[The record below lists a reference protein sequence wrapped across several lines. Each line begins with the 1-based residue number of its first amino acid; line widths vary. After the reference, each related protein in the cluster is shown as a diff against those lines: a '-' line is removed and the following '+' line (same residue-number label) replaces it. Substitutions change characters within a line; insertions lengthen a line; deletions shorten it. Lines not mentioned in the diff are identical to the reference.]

1 MVLCELYFYFLLKQA
16 IIQSDMDTAAKKQN
30 GVVFTPEWVVDFMVE
45 EVFKGCKITGNEKIL
60 DAGCGEGVFSV
71 IAAQKFSELSG
82 KKIQKVIED
91 NIYVADISK
100 EHIEKTKQNLQN
112 LSKIKIKKYNAV
124 ADDFCFH
131 KFDEKFDF
139 IIGNPPYVR
148 IQNLN
153 GRKEELQKNY
163 ITASSGSI
171 DLYFCFFEQ
180 ALKLLNK
187 NGKIAF
193 ITPNSHFH
201 SAAGKKLRVLMLPH
215 LTKIINF
222 DHFQVF
228 KDATAYTAITFL
240 QNEKTANFLYAENF
254 KNDFNNL
261 DYKNISA
268 QHMRTERWE
277 FFDERYLDKII
288 KLNKKYSTLQEV
300 ANIHYGIATLKDDVY
315 IFSPE
320 KIDADYFYFNNFKI
334 EKDLCVPIIKA
345 STYKG
350 KKQNLFLIFPYKNEK
365 IIPKNIFQKKY
376 PEAYRYFLQKRDILE
391 MRDKGGGKNYEEF
404 YAFGRNQ
411 GLKTSFGKKII
422 TSVMNLTPRFY
433 VIEDEK
439 SSFYAGYCVKP
450 KKEVD
455 LYKLCE
461 ALNSNLMEEYIN
473 LVSKSYRGGYKSY
486 AKSFLKDFVHP
497 QFYKSQPALF

>member
-1 MVLCELYFYFLLKQA
+1 MNA
-16 IIQSDMDTAAKKQN
+16 IIKKQN
-30 GVVFTPEWVVDFMVE
+30 GVVFTPQWVVDFIIE
-45 EVFKGCKITGNEKIL
+45 EILNSQKINGDEKIL
-60 DAGCGEGVFSV
+60 DAGCGEGIFTI

-82 KKIQKVIED
+82 KKIEKVIED
-91 NIYVADISK
+91 NIYFTDIS
-100 EHIEKTKQNLQN
+100 EEYIEKTKQNLQK
-112 LSKIKIKKYNAV
+112 LSKTKIKKYNAI

-131 KFDEKFDF
+131 NFDEKFDF

-153 GRKEELQKNY
+153 DRKEQLQKKY

-187 NGKIAF
+187 DGKIAF

-201 SAAGKKLRVLMLPH
+201 SAAGKKLRNLILSH
-215 LTKIINF
+215 LIKIVNF
-222 DHFQVF
+222 DHFQIF
-228 KDATAYTAITFL
+228 KDVTAYTAITFL
-240 QNEKTANFLYAENF
+240 QKENTANFLYAENF
-254 KNDFNNL
+254 KNDFKNIE
-261 DYKNISA
+261 YKKISA
-268 QHMRTERWE
+268 QHMRPERWE
-277 FFDERYLDKII
+277 FFDEKYLDKII

-300 ANIHYGIATLKDDVY
+300 ANIHYGIATLKDDIY
-315 IFSPE
+315 IFSP
-320 KIDADYFYFNNFKI
+320 KKTDKDYFYFDNFKI
-334 EKDLCVPIIKA
+334 ERDLCVSIIKA

-350 KKQNLFLIFPYKNEK
+350 ENQNFFLIFPYKNEK
-365 IIPKNIFQKKY
+365 IIPKNIFQKNY
-376 PEAYRYFLQKRDILE
+376 PEAYKYFLQKRDILE
-391 MRDKGGGKNYEEF
+391 TRDKGGGKNYEEF

-422 TSVMNLTPRFY
+422 TSTMNIVPRFY

-450 KKEVD
+450 QNNIDFYE
-455 LYKLCE
+455 LCE
-461 ALNSNLMEEYIN
+461 ALNSDLMKEYIN
-473 LVSKSYRGGYKSY
+473 SVSKSYRGGYKSY

-497 QFYKSQPALF
+497 QFYKNQPVLF

>member
-1 MVLCELYFYFLLKQA
+1 MNT
-16 IIQSDMDTAAKKQN
+16 IIKKEN
-30 GVVFTPEWVVDFMVE
+30 GVVFTPIWVVDFMVE
-45 EVFKGCKITGNEKIL
+45 KIFNGQKISGDEKIL
-60 DAGCGEGVFSV
+60 DAGCGEGIFATT
-71 IAAQKFSELSG
+71 AAQTFAKLTG
-82 KKIQKVIED
+82 KNISDVIEQ
-91 NIYVADISK
+91 NIYFADISD
-100 EHIEKTKQNLQN
+100 EYIEKTKQNLQK
-112 LSKIKIKKYNAV
+112 LSKDKIKKFNAIT
-124 ADDFCFH
+124 DDFCFH
-131 KFDEKFDF
+131 NFNEKFDF

-153 GRKEELQKNY
+153 GRKEQLQKNY
-163 ITASSGSI
+163 ITASNGSI

-180 ALKLLNK
+180 ALNLLNK

-193 ITPNSHFH
+193 ITPNSHFY
-201 SAAGKKLRVLMLPH
+201 SAAGKNLRNLMLPH
-215 LTKIINF
+215 LFKIINF

-240 QNEKTANFLYAENF
+240 QNEKTTNFLYTDNF
-254 KNDFNNL
+254 KNDFENL
-261 DYKNISA
+261 EYKKIST
-268 QHMRTERWE
+268 QYLRPERWE
-277 FFDERYLDKII
+277 FFDEKYLDKIV

-300 ANIHYGIATLKDDVY
+300 ANIHYGIATLKDDIY
-315 IFSPE
+315 IFSPGKE
-320 KIDADYFYFNNFKI
+320 DKNHFFLNNFKI
-334 EKDLCVPIIKA
+334 EKDLCAPIIKA

-350 KKQNLFLIFPYKNEK
+350 KNQNLFLIFPYKNEK
-365 IIPKNIFQKKY
+365 IIPNNIFQKNY
-376 PEAYRYFLQKRDILE
+376 PEAYKYFLYHRDTLS

-422 TSVMNLTPRFY
+422 TSTMNLSPRFY

-439 SSFYAGYCVKP
+439 TSFYAGYCVKP
-450 KKEVD
+450 KNDTD

-473 LVSKSYRGGYKSY
+473 SVSKSYRGGYKSY

-497 QFYKSQPALF
+497 QFYKSQSALF